1 MRQGRH
7 IGRAGLTLL
16 VGLAAVVVTGCPVI
30 LGPDVAGTVSFTGTP
45 SKGTAP
51 LTVYFHGKAQVVPP
65 YEVQEWSWTF
75 GDGQTGSGQH
85 IIHTYTQPGL
95 YTVSLT
101 VSLVG
106 AKFRGEEDPPP
117 TELVQT
123 GTIEVLRANA
133 PPIADAGPDQSVFL
147 GPAVVLD
154 GSGSYDPDGDAI
166 TYAWTF
172 LSRPAGSTATLTG
185 ATTVNP
191 SFWPDRKGPY
201 QLQLIVNDGA
211 LDSVPDTVVITVQN
225 RPPIADAGPD
235 QPGVGGLV
243 TTLNGIGSSDPDG
256 DPLTYAWTFV
266 SRPVGST
273 ATLTNATAVNPTFV
287 PDLKGPYQ
295 IQLIVNDGTVNSAP
309 DTVVITVPNLPPLAN
324 AGPDQSTIP
333 RLVVNLDGSASS
345 DPDSDPLTYAWTFL
359 VRPSGSTAV
368 LNDPTAVMPSFTADR
383 PGVYELQLIVNDGTV
398 DSAPDIVVIS
408 TQNRP
413 PVADAGPDQS
423 LFLGPVVAL
432 DGSGSSDPDSD
443 PLTYAWSFVSRPVG
457 SAAALTGATTVN
469 PSFLPDLKGPYELQ
483 LIVNDGFVDSA
494 PDTVVITVENRPP
507 VADAGPDQS
516 ILVGATVTLDGSG
529 SSDPDGDPLTYAW
542 VFLSRPSG
550 SVAALDDATAVGPS
564 FLVDRPGMYELQL
577 IVNDGTVDSAP
588 DTVVITTQNRPPV
601 ADAGPDQEVDNDEF
615 VTLDGSGSSDPDG
628 DPLTYAWTM
637 ISQPVGSTATLAGA
651 GTVNPTFT
659 TDVKGSYEI
668 QLIVND
674 GLLDS
679 APDTVVISTYNE
691 PPTAVAIALPQND
704 VFADVGAD
712 PVLTPDGEVLYGV
725 PRRGEYLPGKQYETP
740 IDLLEIDPATAAI
753 LSRIPITMIVD
764 TGLGYLPLAD
774 TVEARGLAVDPT
786 NGEMWAIL
794 GFSADLPVK
803 QYAQYFALA
812 RLDPHTG
819 VAVPCGQP
827 TVNLLSEW
835 FAGLAL
841 DDQDLAYGV
850 TGNRLGEKEKV
861 VDTTRALYELDKV
874 DTSDT
879 FVIQF
884 SEIPTGGQSP
894 GEVIAFNTDDGLM
907 YHASGTPQ
915 LLEDR
920 IFETLDL
927 DTVLLTGVPLATPG
941 ANAWTRP
948 TALTYDPANGVFFLA
963 EMYMQEIPML
973 YSIAVNGSAAE
984 TFIGY
989 LEGYTPIKG
998 LAFLYDKAYPPPL
1011 VTLDGSDSWDPE
1023 DDPLTFAWSLVS
1035 IPAGSAAALSGL
1047 TGETT
1052 TFTPDLLGAYQ
1063 IQLVVNDGE
1072 YDSGPATVTVNY
1084 LNLPPVADAGADQ
1097 TIPPDLYVEAVQ
1109 LNGGGSYDPEG
1120 GPLTYAWTLL
1130 SAPTGS
1136 LADDGNI
1143 SDVTAAAPRFWPDV
1157 SSVDEPFVLQL
1168 TVTDAEASSATDTVE
1183 ILYQG
1188 IID

>member
-1 MRQGRH
+1 
-7 IGRAGLTLL
+7 LL
-16 VGLAAVVVTGCPVI
+16 VGLAAVAVTGCPVI
-30 LGPDVAGTVSFTGTP
+30 LGPDTAGTVSFTGTP

-65 YEVQEWSWTF
+65 YEVQDWSWTF

-101 VSLVG
+101 VSLAG
-106 AKFRGEEDPPP
+106 PKFRGEEDPPP

-123 GTIEVLRANA
+123 GTIEVLRANT
-133 PPIADAGPDQSVFL
+133 PPVANAGPDQSVFL
-147 GPAVVLD
+147 GPAVALD
-154 GSGSYDPDGDAI
+154 GSASYDPDGDVI

-172 LSRPAGSTATLTG
+172 LSRPAGSTAALTG

-191 SFWPDRKGPY
+191 SFWPDKKGPY

-211 LDSVPDTVVITVQN
+211 LDSAPDTVVITVLN

-235 QPGVGGLV
+235 QAGVRGLV
-243 TTLNGIGSSDPDG
+243 TILNGSGSSDPDG

-273 ATLTNATAVNPTFV
+273 AALNNATAFNPTFV
-287 PDLKGPYQ
+287 PDLEGPYQ
-295 IQLIVNDGTVNSAP
+295 IQLIVNDGTVDSAP

-324 AGPDQSTIP
+324 AGPDQSIVP
-333 RLVVNLDGSASS
+333 GVVVNLDGSASS

-359 VRPSGSTAV
+359 VRPSGSAAV
-368 LNDPTAVMPSFTADR
+368 LDDPTAEMPSFTADR
-383 PGVYELQLIVNDGTV
+383 PGAYELQLIVNDGTV
-398 DSAPDIVVIS
+398 DS
-408 TQNRP
+408 
-413 PVADAGPDQS
+413 G
-423 LFLGPVVAL
+423 
-432 DGSGSSDPDSD
+432 
-443 PLTYAWSFVSRPVG
+443 
-457 SAAALTGATTVN
+457 
-469 PSFLPDLKGPYELQ
+469 
-483 LIVNDGFVDSA
+483 
-494 PDTVVITVENRPP
+494 
-507 VADAGPDQS
+507 
-516 ILVGATVTLDGSG
+516 
-529 SSDPDGDPLTYAW
+529 
-542 VFLSRPSG
+542 
-550 SVAALDDATAVGPS
+550 
-564 FLVDRPGMYELQL
+564 
-577 IVNDGTVDSAP
+577 P
-588 DTVVITTQNRPPV
+588 DTVVITTRNRPPV

-628 DPLTYAWTM
+628 DSLTYAWTM
-637 ISQPVGSTATLAGA
+637 SSQPVGSTAMLADA
-651 GTVNPTFT
+651 DKVNPTFT
-659 TDVKGSYEI
+659 TDLIGSYEI

-674 GLLDS
+674 GLVDS
-679 APDTVVISTYNE
+679 APDTVVVATYNQ

-704 VFADVGAD
+704 VSADVGAD

-725 PRRGEYLPGKQYETP
+725 PRRGEYPQGKQYEMP
-740 IDLLEIDPATAAI
+740 IDLLRIDPATAAI
-753 LSRIPITMIVD
+753 LSRIPITMIMD
-764 TGLGYLPLAD
+764 TGLGYLPLAY
-774 TVEARGLAVDPT
+774 TLEARGLAVDPT

-794 GFSADLPVK
+794 GCTVGLAD
-803 QYAQYFALA
+803 YFVLV

-819 VAVPCGQP
+819 VAVPCVDP
-827 TVNLLSEW
+827 TVNPLSDL
-835 FAGLAL
+835 FLGLAL
-841 DDQDLAYGV
+841 DDQGLAYGV
-850 TGNRLGEKEKV
+850 TGNSYDYYKKV
-861 VDTTRALYELDKV
+861 VDTNRALYELDKG
-874 DTSDT
+874 DASDT

-884 SEIPTGGQSP
+884 SEIVTGGTTP
-894 GEVIAFNTDDGLM
+894 GEAIAFNTDDGLM
-907 YHASGTPQ
+907 YHASGTEQ
-915 LLEDR
+915 LLDDR

-927 DTVLLTGVPLATPG
+927 DTVVLSDVPLATPG
-941 ANAWTRP
+941 PDPWTLP
-948 TALTYDPANGVFFLA
+948 TALTYDSANGLFFLA
-963 EMYMQEIPML
+963 EFYTRESPRL

-984 TFIGY
+984 TFIGNFP
-989 LEGYTPIKG
+989 GYTPIEG

-1011 VTLDGSDSWDPE
+1011 VTLDGSDSWDP
-1023 DDPLTFAWSLVS
+1023 DGDSLTFAWSLVS

-1084 LNLPPVADAGADQ
+1084 LNLPPVADAGEDQ
-1097 TIPPDLYVEAVQ
+1097 TIPVDVHVDAVQ

-1168 TVTDAEASSATDTVE
+1168 TVTDAETSSATDTVE